1 MVIFI
6 VVLII
11 LIIIVNYYE
20 ISKWEIKFIELW
32 NYNELSPFVPVTKLF
47 KIIYIPQSQLI
58 YKIFSKYVSS
68 IDYKNFIEFICVFG
82 FLSINE
88 ILKCIFILLYFL
100 DVFIVYDFYDDIT
113 IQCNDAITMINDIV
127 IYGYKMNEFLLW
139 LSENK
144 LDGDIIQ
151 TSILYEYLI
160 NNVSLLYTLIQIKN
174 EIIQKIITQKGYFDI
189 IRRKSIFDAELEPE
203 LIPKISC
210 TKKIECKIKKLP
222 HPYYSSYR
230 KNKYDIEYKNS
241 DIIDEIYKK
250 YNNSKLSKH

>member
-1 MVIFI
+1 MIYLVIFI

-88 ILKCIFILLYFL
+88 ILKCIFI
-100 DVFIVYDFYDDIT
+100 FIFFR
-113 IQCNDAITMINDIV
+113 C
-127 IYGYKMNEFLLW
+127 IYC
-139 LSENK
+139 
-144 LDGDIIQ
+144 I
-151 TSILYEYLI
+151 
-160 NNVSLLYTLIQIKN
+160 
-174 EIIQKIITQKGYFDI
+174 
-189 IRRKSIFDAELEPE
+189 
-203 LIPKISC
+203 
-210 TKKIECKIKKLP
+210 
-222 HPYYSSYR
+222 
-230 KNKYDIEYKNS
+230 
-241 DIIDEIYKK
+241 
-250 YNNSKLSKH
+250 